1 MEQGKFEQREQLIR
15 EYFQCWVENLPE
27 RLSEIFSPGIIY
39 SECFGPEYRGL
50 GQIERWFRDWHLK
63 GRVLEWRIKSFLH
76 QGSRTAVEWYFRC
89 DYDGVAGFDGVS
101 LIDFDEGGRIYILKE
116 FQSKAEHEFP
126 FVKDEII

>member
-50 GQIERWFRDWHLK
+50 GQIERWFRDWNRK
-63 GRVLEWRIKSFLH
+63 GRVLEWRIKGFLH
-76 QGSRTAVEWYFRC
+76 QGSRTAVEWHFRC
-89 DYDGVAGFDGVS
+89 DYDGEAGFDGAS
-101 LIDFDEGGRIYILKE
+101 LIDFDESGRICQLKE

-126 FVKDEII
+126 YGKDEII

>member
-39 SECFGPEYRGL
+39 SE
-50 GQIERWFRDWHLK
+50 WHLK

-101 LIDFDEGGRIYILKE
+101 LIDFDEGGRICLLKE

-126 FVKDEII
+126 YGKDEII